1 MNGDNYDINQVEQ
14 PQAAEAAQVPP
25 APNLQNPSIRREDL
39 PYKSQTLATVLSLM
53 PGLGQIYVGYY
64 QHGFI
69 FLLVI
74 AASIALLA
82 SGSLGGF
89 VPLVGMFV
97 PFFWI
102 FNMVDANRRAAHY
115 NRAVAGLTDAEIP
128 EDFQMPGAR
137 GSVPAGLILIVL
149 GVLILLD
156 LNTDLSM
163 EWVENWWP
171 LVLVIFGGWLV
182 FKTRGRST

>member
-1 MNGDNYDINQVEQ
+1 MNGDNYDINQAEQ
-14 PQAAEAAQVPP
+14 ARAPQTTQPP
-25 APNLQNPSIRREDL
+25 QPSVRRQDL
-39 PYKSQTLATVLSLM
+39 PYKSQVLATVLSLM

-82 SGSLGGF
+82 SGSLGGL

-115 NRAVAGLTDAEIP
+115 NRVLAGMAATEIP

-137 GSVPAGLILIVL
+137 GSVPAGLILITL

-156 LNTDLSM
+156 LNTDWSM

-171 LVLVIFGGWLV
+171 LVLVIFGGWLI

>member
-1 MNGDNYDINQVEQ
+1 MNGDNYDNNQVSQ
-14 PQAAEAAQVPP
+14 QQAMTPP
-25 APNLQNPSIRREDL
+25 PPPVAGSAPRARRSEL
-39 PYKSQTLATVLSLM
+39 PYKSQVLATVLSLM

-69 FLLVI
+69 FILI
-74 AASIALLA
+74 PAAIIALLA
-82 SGSLGGF
+82 SGSVGGLT
-89 VPLVGMFV
+89 PLLGMFL

-115 NRAVAGLTDAEIP
+115 NRALDGLTDAEIP

-137 GSVPAGLILIVL
+137 GSVPAGLILIVV

-156 LNTDLSM
+156 LNTDWSM

-171 LVLVIFGGWLV
+171 LVLVIFGGWLIL
-182 FKTRGRST
+182 KARGRSR